1 MVIFKNM
8 EQVLVSLKMPGVIR
22 LEILDDKRKE
32 LVLLGNI
39 LRSGE
44 INAITDQVKKTF
56 DAGATREDIFTVASF
71 VIGDNTILNAIIELL
86 RAISYEENTRTPYI
100 SVLEDCKEID

>member
-1 MVIFKNM
+1 M
-8 EQVLVSLKMPGVIR
+8 EQVLLSLKMPGVIS

-44 INAITDQVKKTF
+44 INAIADQVKKTF
-56 DAGATREDIFTVASF
+56 DSGATREDIFTVASF
-71 VIGDNTILNAIIELL
+71 VIGDGTILNAIIELL
-86 RAISYEENTRTPYI
+86 RAIRYEENMRVPYI
-100 SVLEDCKEID
+100 SVIDDCKEID

>member
-1 MVIFKNM
+1 M
-8 EQVLVSLKMPGVIR
+8 ERVLVSLKMPGVIS
-22 LEILDDKRKE
+22 LEILDSKRKE

-44 INAITDQVKKTF
+44 INTIADQVKKTF
-56 DAGATREDIFTVASF
+56 DAGATKEDIFTVASF
-71 VIGDNTILNAIIELL
+71 IIGDGTILNAITELI
-86 RAISYEENTRTPYI
+86 RAIRYEENIRTPYI

>member
-1 MVIFKNM
+1 M
-8 EQVLVSLKMPGVIR
+8 EQVLVSLKMPGIIS

-44 INAITDQVKKTF
+44 INTIAEQVRKSF
-56 DAGATREDIFTVASF
+56 DAGATREDILTVVSF
-71 VIGDNTILNAIIELL
+71 VIGDSTVLNSIIELL
-86 RAISYEENTRTPYI
+86 RAIRYEENVRMPYI
-100 SVLEDCKEID
+100 SVIEDCKEE